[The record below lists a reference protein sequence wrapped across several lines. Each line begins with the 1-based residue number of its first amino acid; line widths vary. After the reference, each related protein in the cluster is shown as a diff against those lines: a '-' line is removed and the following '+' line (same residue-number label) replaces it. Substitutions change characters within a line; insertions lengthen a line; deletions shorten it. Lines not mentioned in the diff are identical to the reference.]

1 MKKLTFAVCILLTTH
16 TIGYATTT
24 APASAGL
31 VGNAEEGK
39 TKSTNLACVGC
50 HGPDGNSLGPTFPN
64 LAGQHASYIVRQ
76 LQAFKSGARSEPSM
90 TPMAMPLTEQDIVD
104 LAAYFSSQTVK
115 MSSASEDSVKSGQ
128 KIYRGGNKKTGL
140 PACAGCH
147 GPQGLGNPA
156 ANYPALSSQHKEYT
170 VKQLKDYQSGARK
183 PEGNAAIMRDI
194 AIKMSEDEMKVVTD
208 YMQGLH

>member
-24 APASAGL
+24 ASAGL
-31 VGNAEEGK
+31 VGNAEAGK
-39 TKSTNLACVGC
+39 AKSTNLACVGC
-50 HGPDGNSLGPTFPN
+50 HGTDGNSLGPTFPN
-64 LAGQHASYIVRQ
+64 LAGQHANYMVQQ
-76 LQAFKSGARSEPSM
+76 LQAFKSGARSDPSM
-90 TPMAMPLTEQDIVD
+90 TPMAMPLTEQDMVD
-104 LAAYFSSQTVK
+104 LAAYYTSQTFNK
-115 MSSASEDSVKSGQ
+115 TSTASEDSVKLGQ

-156 ANYPALSSQHKEYT
+156 ANYPMLSGQHQEYT

-194 AIKMSEDEMKVVTD
+194 ATKMSEDEMKVVTD
-208 YMQGLH
+208 YMQGLY

>member
-1 MKKLTFAVCILLTTH
+1 MKKLTFAICILLTTYTVGH
-16 TIGYATTT
+16 ATTT
-24 APASAGL
+24 NTSAKL

-64 LAGQHASYIVRQ
+64 LAGQHADYIVQQ

-90 TPMAMPLTEQDIVD
+90 TPMAMPLTEQDMVD

-115 MSSASEDSVKSGQ
+115 MGSASEDLVKLGQ
-128 KIYRGGNKKTGL
+128 KIYRGGNKNQGL
-140 PACAGCH
+140 PACNGCH

-156 ANYPALSSQHKEYT
+156 AKYPSLSSQHQEYT
-170 VKQLKDYQSGARK
+170 LKQLKDYQSGARK
-183 PEGNAAIMRDI
+183 PKGNAAIMRDI
-194 AIKMSEDEMKVVTD
+194 AMKMSEDEMKAVTD
-208 YMQGLH
+208 YIQGLH